1 MRLRAYGHCSITMGK
16 IITIFLILVGLLSV
30 ALSARAEEVFLFTDD
45 LSSKADIDKSRTST
59 KFASGQA
66 YTADESVSSSIES
79 EVISNVSKAIISAR
93 LDAYVFVPSGTRIVY
108 YLTNNDGSNWTQVN
122 LGYTYTLSSSGNEL
136 KWKAIITRES
146 PFVPSASIDS
156 VTITYTEGDSRVSSS
171 PSSLTGG
178 SSSGNR
184 VSGVVSY
191 GNGGDLTSFVCDAL
205 GSVGFGCG
213 RPDKKQSPTRSQLGD
228 QLAAIKPSSSVGQR
242 QVNTGSSSSS
252 TDSKQASS
260 LQAAIANVTVKR
272 TASDD
277 QVILVKIPAK
287 DSVRPTLGL
296 KTNDAIFEIIK
307 GQKHFIP
314 TVDIF
319 FDYGFNLNS
328 IQEVTHKDLEQ
339 FPRVSLAD
347 VYDDGKKTYYITE
360 GYMIRMIPDKKVFE
374 SYGDREDDVIT
385 ISKKEFNFYP
395 RNQYVFLEG
404 YQNRDVFQIVGN
416 DTKRFVTPQIVN
428 KLGIKREKIAPI
440 NQVQLDAYRTGQP
453 IIF

>member
-1 MRLRAYGHCSITMGK
+1 MNK
-16 IITIFLILVGLLSV
+16 NFTILAVLVGLFLV
-30 ALSARAEEVFLFTDD
+30 IISAQAEEVFLFTDD
-45 LSSKADIDKSRTST
+45 LSSKADIDKGRTST

-79 EVISNVSKAIISAR
+79 EVVSNVSKAIISAR
-93 LDAYVFVPSGTRIVY
+93 LDAYVFVPSNARIVY
-108 YLTNNDGSNWTQVN
+108 YLSNNDGSNWTQVN
-122 LGYTYTLSSSGNEL
+122 LGYTYTFSSSGNEL
-136 KWKAIITRES
+136 KWKAIVTRES

-156 VTITYTEGDSRVSSS
+156 VTITYIEGDSRVSSS
-171 PSSLTGG
+171 SSSLTGG
-178 SSSGNR
+178 LSSRSGI
-184 VSGVVSY
+184 SGAVSY

-213 RPDKKQSPTRSQLGD
+213 RPEKKQSPVRNQLGD
-228 QLAAIKPSSSVGQR
+228 QLAAITPSSSVNQR
-242 QVNTGSSSSS
+242 QVDTGSSAGSRSES
-252 TDSKQASS
+252 EARPTGAALQAS
-260 LQAAIANVTVKR
+260 IANVTVKR
-272 TASDD
+272 TVSDD
-277 QVILVKIPAK
+277 QVILVKVPAK
-287 DSVRPTLGL
+287 GNIKATLGL

-319 FDYGFNLNS
+319 FDYGFDLNS
-328 IQEVTHKDLEQ
+328 VQEVTHKDLEQ
-339 FPRVSLAD
+339 FPRARLAD

-374 SYGDREDDVIT
+374 SYGDRGDDVIT

-404 YQNRDVFQIVGN
+404 YPNRDVFQIVGN
-416 DTKRFVTPQIVN
+416 NTKRFVTPQIVR
-428 KLGIKREKIAPI
+428 KLGVKWEQIAPI
-440 NQVQLDAYRTGQP
+440 NQVQLDAYQTGQP